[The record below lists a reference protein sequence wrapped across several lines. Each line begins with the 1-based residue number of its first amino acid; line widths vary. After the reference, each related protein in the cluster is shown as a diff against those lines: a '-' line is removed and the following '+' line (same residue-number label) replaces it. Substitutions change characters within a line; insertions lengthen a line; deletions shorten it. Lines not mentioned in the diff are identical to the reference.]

1 MPKKILKATLIK
13 DEGSITINNDNPLLT
28 DTENCK
34 YKAVSSISNIR
45 DNRNSSKTRKG
56 FTESQL
62 NKFSTYSSNLKKDGF
77 VVHEGTCGRIFE
89 SDTSNCSLARLD
101 TPIFTGKFSKK
112 YIQSVGTGERFF
124 KQFIADN
131 SSNTVVITEGV
142 FDALAAWTMGFN
154 AITYSGINGAFEGTE
169 LHPDLEQLLSVY
181 DSITIG
187 YDTDSSVDKQ
197 LYVEHHIYKLVKLL
211 RKRGKQVEIVDVW
224 DRQLGK
230 DFAAIL
236 ANHGDD
242 TLKDILSATTSSKN
256 WVGISASCAYTPTVV
271 EDSEYINPDTILNLV
286 SKYSDVIVGAGM
298 GAGKT
303 HSLFTVLAAFED
315 LGVLVISPLR
325 VLGRQITKD
334 LRDNGINIYYRDDI
348 TATANW
354 ERIVCCLESI
364 STHGK
369 LKIKPD
375 GSQMIGKILV
385 VDEVA
390 QVIESLLESSTI
402 SKTRKEVV
410 ELLTALL
417 RSADKRIYLSA
428 DVTDFHCDVIKK
440 LVGIEDKD
448 ICKYQNTYKR
458 NKFSGFNLGTAEKA
472 VDFTLKLLAE
482 NKRVFLGIDSQKT
495 TSTYGTGNLAELF
508 SKSGELFGLKDIPQ
522 ELILIL
528 DSQTTKTKGHDAH
541 KIVTEGQL
549 HLLKKYQLII
559 ASPSVQSGFSLKPE
573 VYSPD
578 AIVLVHM
585 ASTSPNG
592 ICQLSMRIRDL
603 TVPRYFAFGGYI
615 GNSLRA
621 SGAKSKGE
629 VKRYYS
635 NQITAI
641 SEATSAKAKDTVI
654 SSSGIQNAFD
664 LSINLDIE
672 DLALEDEYYKFQAI
686 QNLQLLNR
694 EEYIFSKL
702 RAQGASIEPLEI
714 EVENAVKGNLKEI
727 KERRIREEAE
737 REFNAPNI
745 DDKTIAQ
752 YKEQS
757 ALTVEQQ
764 DSVSK
769 FYSQKF
775 SYRYEDVSTQ
785 DLIDKK
791 LGLLES
797 EELLFWLTQGRN
809 YAEFQ
814 EQERIL
820 RLQGVPIY
828 NSTKLL
834 EDDNATKVFKHDAVN
849 GSFIQKVLLLEKLG
863 IHEALNFALKHGV
876 ADLYLEGTDKQQ
888 VKPEAITKL
897 CDNVREN
904 KTEVSLV
911 FGWLVKKFQAK
922 TPTLFS
928 NIIAEIGYKFDG
940 NSQVRAKTL
949 DTGKTRQIKLSTD
962 IKPTRINRQKRFDAY
977 SNFIKSKFD
986 NFTNTQLFFN
996 IGRRL
1001 IKNKPTTELVT
1012 NFGLDAVLEASRRL
1026 PRADYGLSKHSQV
1039 LMQQYG
1045 FNANINIP
1053 IEIVTRENVSTFT
1066 KVVNNWITNK
1076 KEIGF
1081 DTETYESAVH
1091 KAHCFIKNDKWYWH
1105 NPQTNKNQQVKPGL
1119 DQNNNQVRL
1128 IQFSDGDTT
1137 FVIDLGRC
1145 DSPALPLWLK
1155 DAWVTIDKLTRQ
1167 NTIVGHNLKFDTSSI
1182 KKYGLTIKKPY
1193 CTMIASK
1200 LLHGDC
1206 GAGKVMQGG
1215 YGLKSCVFNLLGLPV
1230 DKSEQMSNWGAETL
1244 TDSQI
1249 IYAAKDAVL
1258 TLILKKRL
1266 ELIFNNPK
1274 KWGFAEFE
1282 NEQGLHANLQ
1292 LLGIENRNIYHT
1304 TEMQW
1309 RGVPCDIKALRE
1321 CIAKLEKVRNDVEQD
1336 WKALKMPCEP
1346 TQAKVIVTE
1355 LNKRYVD
1362 KEHPFEPQEIAESL
1376 GVNLD
1381 NPNLELPEITEN
1393 FTSTSKDVINDN
1405 PNIPEL
1411 LVLKAWRSFNAAI
1424 TQLSK
1429 VLLSVEIN
1437 GSCKTEYGVL
1447 SGTGRMSCGNQYGLG
1462 TPNLQAFIK
1471 SAKGKF
1477 YGFIKDTKSTPL
1489 KLWDK
1494 PSIEET
1500 IPIRGLFKLTDKT
1513 KAFFTEDANA
1523 SHSRLAVGFGKC
1535 EFGKSVLEDE
1545 NMDAHSMFSMM
1556 ALQALL
1562 AEDNTCLDG
1571 FPEIRDFVKGL
1582 SEAEIRTAKIAKNF
1596 KNLDADKAGK
1606 RFRDAAKTLFYSVL
1620 NGAQADK
1627 MRKVLS
1633 GTIGQ
1638 SVSVSAGETMFSK
1651 FWGLYQGIGDYI
1663 KKILAEAEANEIN
1676 YGGIAFNL
1684 TTLPDGVKLLYARKN
1699 GDLATTNLIACQ
1711 WSRSEATALKKIMA
1725 SVEEMPEEY
1734 KVQLTNMVHD
1744 EIGLVCD
1751 AQHWQDAYKFTSD
1764 SFAREYDV
1772 YLKGFV
1778 PGDEPTETK
1787 LAAKLAKDN
1796 SYIPTSWADK

>member
-1 MPKKILKATLIK
+1 MPRKILKATLINV
-13 DEGSITINNDNPLLT
+13 EGSKTENIDNPLLT

-34 YKAVSSISNIR
+34 YKAVSSISKIR
-45 DNRNSSKTRKG
+45 DNRNSRTRPG
-56 FTESQL
+56 FTETQL
-62 NKFSTYSSNLKKDGF
+62 NKFSSYSSNLKKDGF
-77 VVHEGTCGRIFE
+77 VVHEGTCGRIFK

-101 TPIFTGKFSKK
+101 TPVFKGK
-112 YIQSVGTGERFF
+112 YYQRYLQSAGTGERFF
-124 KQFIADN
+124 KHFQAN
-131 SSNTVVITEGV
+131 QSTTVVITEGV
-142 FDALAAWTMGFN
+142 FDALAAWTQGFN
-154 AITYSGINGAFEGTE
+154 TIAYSGVNGAFDGTE
-169 LHPDLEQLLSVY
+169 LHQDLEQLLSVY

-187 YDTDSSVDKQ
+187 FDIDSSVDKQ
-197 LYVEHHIYKLVKLL
+197 LYVEHHVYKLAKLL
-211 RKRGKQVEIVDVW
+211 RKSGKQVLIVNIW
-224 DRQLGK
+224 DKQLGK
-230 DFAAIL
+230 DFSAIL
-236 ANHGDD
+236 ANHGDN
-242 TLKDILSATTSSKN
+242 TLKNILQATTPSKD

-271 EDSEYINPDTILNLV
+271 ENSEYISEGKILELV
-286 SKYSDVIVGAGM
+286 LKYSDVFVQAPM

-303 HSLFTVLAAFED
+303 FSLSSVLTALEE
-315 LGVLVISPLR
+315 LGVLIISPLR

-334 LRDNGINIYYRDDI
+334 LRDKGVNIFYRDDI
-348 TATANW
+348 SPTSNW

-369 LKIKPD
+369 LKIKAD

-385 VDEVA
+385 IDEVA
-390 QVIESLLESSTI
+390 QVVESLLESSTI

-410 ELLTALL
+410 ELLTAML
-417 RSADKRIYLSA
+417 RNAQNRVYLSA
-428 DVTDFHCDVIKK
+428 DITDYHCDVIKK
-440 LVGIEDKD
+440 IVGVEDKD
-448 ICKYQNTYKR
+448 ICKYANTYKR
-458 NKFSGFNLGTAEKA
+458 NKFIGYNLGTAEKA
-472 VDFTLKLLAE
+472 IDFTLKLLAQ

-495 TSTYGTGNLAELF
+495 TSTNGTGNLAELF
-508 SKSGELFGLKDIPQ
+508 SKGGELFGLKDVPS

-528 DSQTTKTKGHDAH
+528 DSQTTKTKGHDAY
-541 KIVTEGQL
+541 KIVIEGQL
-549 HLLKKYQLII
+549 NLIDKYLLVL

-573 VYSPD
+573 IYKPD
-578 AIVLVHM
+578 AIVLIHM

-592 ICQLSMRIRDL
+592 ICQLSMRIRELDI
-603 TVPRYFAFGGYI
+603 PRYFAFGGYV

-621 SGAKSKGE
+621 NGAKSKGE

-635 NQITAI
+635 NQIKAI
-641 SEATSAKAKDTVI
+641 SEATNAKTKDAVI
-654 SSSGIQNAFD
+654 GNSGIQNAFD
-664 LSINLDIE
+664 LSINLDVE
-672 DLALEDEYYKFQAI
+672 DLTLEDEYYKFQAI

-702 RAQGASIEPLEI
+702 RAQGAIIESLEI
-714 EVENAVKGNLKEI
+714 EVENAVKDNLKEI
-727 KERRIREEAE
+727 KERRIAEEAE

-745 DDKTIAQ
+745 DDKTISQ

-764 DSVSK
+764 DSVNK
-769 FYSQKF
+769 YYAQKL
-775 SYRYEDVSTQ
+775 SYRYDDVSTQ
-785 DLIDKK
+785 DLIDRK

-834 EDDNATKVFKHDAVN
+834 EDDNATKIFKHDAVS

-863 IHEALNFALKHGV
+863 IHETLNFALKHGV

-888 VKPEAITKL
+888 IKPEPITKL
-897 CDNVREN
+897 CDNVRNAKNEF
-904 KTEVSLV
+904 SLT
-911 FGWLVKKFQAK
+911 FGWHSDKFKQK
-922 TPTLFS
+922 TPALFS
-928 NIIAEIGYKFDG
+928 SIIAEIGYKFDG
-940 NSQVRAKTL
+940 KDRVRVKAL
-949 DTGKTRQIKLSTD
+949 DTGKTKKISLHTQ

-996 IGRRL
+996 IGRGL
-1001 IKNKPTTELVT
+1001 IENKPTTQLIE

-1053 IEIVTRENVSTFT
+1053 IEIVTTENVDNFT
-1066 KVVNNWITNK
+1066 RIINNWIVNK
-1076 KEIGF
+1076 TEIGF
-1081 DTETYESAVH
+1081 DTETYESAIH

-1128 IQFSDGDTT
+1128 LQFSDGVTT
-1137 FVIDLGRC
+1137 FVIDLGKN
-1145 DSPALPLWLK
+1145 DAPAIPLWFK
-1155 DAWVTIDKLTRQ
+1155 NAWVAIDKLTRQ

-1193 CTMIASK
+1193 CTMLATK

-1230 DKSEQMSNWGAETL
+1230 DKSELMSNWGAETL
-1244 TDSQI
+1244 TESQI

-1266 ELIFNNPK
+1266 ELIFDNPK

-1282 NEQGLHANLQ
+1282 NEQGKHANLQ
-1292 LLGIENRNIYHT
+1292 LLGVENCNIYHT

-1309 RGVPCDIKALRE
+1309 RGVPHDLQALRD
-1321 CIAKLEKVRNDVEQD
+1321 CITKLEKVRSDVEQD
-1336 WKALKMPCEP
+1336 WKALRMPCEP
-1346 TQAKVIVTE
+1346 TQAKAIVTE
-1355 LNKRYVD
+1355 LNKRYID
-1362 KEHPFEPQEIAESL
+1362 KEHPFEPHEIAESL
-1376 GVNLD
+1376 GVDLD
-1381 NPNLELPEITEN
+1381 NPDLELPEVTEN

-1489 KLWDK
+1489 KFWDK

-1500 IPIRGLFKLTDKT
+1500 IPIRGLFKLTDST
-1513 KAFFTEDANA
+1513 QAFFTEDANA

-1562 AEDNTCLDG
+1562 AEDSTCLDG
-1571 FPEIRDFVKGL
+1571 FPEVRDFVKDL
-1582 SEAEIRTAKIAKNF
+1582 PETEIRTAKVAKE
-1596 KNLDADKAGK
+1596 L
-1606 RFRDAAKTLFYSVL
+1606 
-1620 NGAQADK
+1620 
-1627 MRKVLS
+1627 KV
-1633 GTIGQ
+1633 
-1638 SVSVSAGETMFSK
+1638 
-1651 FWGLYQGIGDYI
+1651 
-1663 KKILAEAEANEIN
+1663 
-1676 YGGIAFNL
+1676 
-1684 TTLPDGVKLLYARKN
+1684 
-1699 GDLATTNLIACQ
+1699 
-1711 WSRSEATALKKIMA
+1711 
-1725 SVEEMPEEY
+1725 
-1734 KVQLTNMVHD
+1734 
-1744 EIGLVCD
+1744 
-1751 AQHWQDAYKFTSD
+1751 
-1764 SFAREYDV
+1764 
-1772 YLKGFV
+1772 
-1778 PGDEPTETK
+1778 
-1787 LAAKLAKDN
+1787 
-1796 SYIPTSWADK
+1796 